1 MGSKK
6 EDETLIAF
14 FGRINYVFKDRYVAQ
29 FSIRREGS
37 SKFGPNNKW
46 GNFPSASVAWNVSN
60 EDFMQEQ
67 TVLSNLKLRV
77 GYGVTGNSG
86 IDPYQSMVTLGIG
99 DPYLNPSGQ
108 WLQTWGPSRNP
119 NPNLKWEMKKEWNFG
134 VDFGVLTNRIT
145 GSLDVYKRKADNLLM
160 TSVKVPS
167 PANIHSSS
175 TLNIGSI
182 TSSGLELTLNA
193 IPIVRKDFQW
203 KSTVALSKV
212 FSNKLEEF
220 SYSSAD
226 FLEFGG
232 IGGYGSLGNAVRLYK
247 GSNIGDFYG
256 KRFAGFDESGEWLFY
271 NKEGEKVSADQIY
284 DDDKTV
290 IGNGQPKWY
299 LSWTNNFQYKNF
311 DLSFMFKGRFG
322 YDVLNRMNMFYN
334 NLTTLQSGYNV
345 LNSAIDEGVNA
356 TYQYSDYYLEK
367 GNYIRLDNI
376 TLGYNFRNKNE
387 KWPSFR
393 VYVSATDLF
402 TITGYKGLN
411 PEMDD
416 TGMAPSMESC
426 GRTPVTRSVSVGL
439 NVNF

>member
-1 MGSKK
+1 M
-6 EDETLIAF
+6 
-14 FGRINYVFKDRYVAQ
+14 
-29 FSIRREGS
+29 
-37 SKFGPNNKW
+37 
-46 GNFPSASVAWNVSN
+46 AS
-60 EDFMQEQ
+60 Q
-67 TVLSNLKLRV
+67 
-77 GYGVTGNSG
+77 
-86 IDPYQSMVTLGIG
+86 
-99 DPYLNPSGQ
+99 
-108 WLQTWGPSRNP
+108 
-119 NPNLKWEMKKEWNFG
+119 
-134 VDFGVLTNRIT
+134 
-145 GSLDVYKRKADNLLM
+145 
-160 TSVKVPS
+160 
-167 PANIHSSS
+167 
-175 TLNIGSI
+175 
-182 TSSGLELTLNA
+182 
-193 IPIVRKDFQW
+193 
-203 KSTVALSKV
+203 
-212 FSNKLEEF
+212 
-220 SYSSAD
+220 
-226 FLEFGG
+226 
-232 IGGYGSLGNAVRLYK
+232 
-247 GSNIGDFYG
+247 
-256 KRFAGFDESGEWLFY
+256 
-271 NKEGEKVSADQIY
+271 
-284 DDDKTV
+284 
-290 IGNGQPKWY
+290 NG